1 MSTLKLSK
9 DKLRLL
15 RSQGFT
21 LVELVI
27 VIVVIAILAAIV
39 IVAYNGIQNRAHDS
53 VTTTNINQVVK
64 GLEAM
69 YIDTGQYYYVPSS
82 TSSRQACV
90 GLAPD
95 GANDCGFVTATGPNC
110 ASLGITEG
118 TSAVT
123 HITYSDDFNQEL
135 KEFLGTI
142 PKGVQSQSWS
152 QRQATDGCEAIAEYK
167 GAIYQGAKQI
177 DIYRNSEGV
186 IGGTVH
192 HRPESSTAPTGK
204 GAFSITYPTNDGE
217 CRVSGSQILS
227 KKGSTSLGAWTFST
241 DRDVCI
247 VLRGDVRFFTT

>member
-1 MSTLKLSK
+1 MSTLKLTK
-9 DKLRLL
+9 DELRLL

-27 VIVVIAILAAIV
+27 VIVVIAILAAI
-39 IVAYNGIQNRAHDS
+39 IIIAYNGIQNRAHDS
-53 VTTTNINQVVK
+53 ATTTNISQVVK

-69 YIDTGQYYYVPSS
+69 YIDKGQYYYVPSS

-95 GANDCGFVTATGPNC
+95 GVGDCGVATAAGPNC

-118 TSAVT
+118 TSAAT

-135 KEFLGTI
+135 KKFLGSI
-142 PKGVQSQSWS
+142 PKGIQSQSWS
-152 QRQATDGCEAIAEYK
+152 QRQATDGCETIAEFK

-186 IGGTVH
+186 IGATLH
-192 HRPESSTAPTGK
+192 HRPETSTAPTGK
-204 GAFSITYPTNDGE
+204 GAFSIMYPTNDGE
-217 CRVSGSQILS
+217 CRVSGSQMLS
-227 KKGSTSLGAWTFST
+227 KKGSTTLGPWTFST